1 MKKGFTGKFFN
12 DRLMQMNKIVCVS
25 GMCGAGKSIVSDFFV
40 KNGFEFVRFGQLT
53 LDEVVKR
60 GLEVNEVNERKIREE
75 LREKHGMAAYAI
87 LNLPKFDELMKKGN
101 VIADGLYSWE
111 EYKVLKEH
119 YGEAMRVIA
128 VWAPPELRYER
139 ISSRVMTADDK
150 DLRNR
155 SFTKEE
161 AKSRDYAELEKLNKG
176 GPIAMADF
184 TIVNNKDI
192 NFLNQQIEDI
202 YGQIK

>member
-1 MKKGFTGKFFN
+1 
-12 DRLMQMNKIVCVS
+12 MNKIVCVS

-40 KNGFEFVRFGQLT
+40 KNGWQFVRFGQLT
-53 LDEVVKR
+53 LDEVKKR
-60 GLEVNEVNERKIREE
+60 GLELNEVNERAIREE
-75 LREKHGMAAYAI
+75 FRAKHGMAAYAI
-87 LNLPKFDELMKKGN
+87 LNLPKFDELIQNGN

-119 YGEAMRVIA
+119 FGEAMVIIA

-139 ISSRVMTADDK
+139 ISTRVSGVEDK
-150 DLRNR
+150 ALRNR

-161 AKSRDYAELEKLNKG
+161 AKSRDYAEIEKLNKG

-184 TIVNNKDI
+184 TILNNKDI
-192 NFLNQQIEDI
+192 NFLNQQIEEI
-202 YGQIK
+202 YDQIK

>member
-1 MKKGFTGKFFN
+1 
-12 DRLMQMNKIVCVS
+12 MNKIVCVT
-25 GMCGAGKSIVSDFFV
+25 GMCGAGKSVVSDYFV
-40 KNGFEFVRFGQLT
+40 KNSFQFIRFGQLT
-53 LDEVVKR
+53 LDEVKKR
-60 GLEVNEVNERKIREE
+60 NLEVNEANERKIREE
-75 LREKHGMAAYAI
+75 LREKHGMAAFAI
-87 LNLPKFDELMKKGN
+87 LNLPKFDELMKIGN

-119 YGEAMRVIA
+119 YGESMKVIA

-139 ISSRVMTADDK
+139 ISNRVMAADDK

-176 GPIAMADF
+176 GTIAMADF
-184 TIVNNKDI
+184 TIVNDRDI
-192 NFLNQQIEDI
+192 NFLNQQIEEI
-202 YGQIK
+202 YDQIK

>member
-1 MKKGFTGKFFN
+1 
-12 DRLMQMNKIVCVS
+12 MNKIICVS
-25 GMCGAGKSIVSDFFV
+25 GMCGAGKSVVSDFFV
-40 KNGFEFVRFGQLT
+40 KNGFQFVRFGQLT
-53 LDEVVKR
+53 MDELIKR
-60 GLEVNEVNERKIREE
+60 GLEINEVNERKVREE
-75 LREKHGMAAYAI
+75 LREKYGMAAYAI
-87 LNLPKFDELMKKGN
+87 LNLPKFDELMKTGN

-119 YGEAMRVIA
+119 YGESMKIIA

-139 ISSRVMTADDK
+139 ISSRVMAADDK
-150 DLRNR
+150 ELRNR

-184 TIVNNKDI
+184 TIINNKDI
-192 NFLNQQIEDI
+192 NFLNQQIEEI

>member
-1 MKKGFTGKFFN
+1 
-12 DRLMQMNKIVCVS
+12 
-25 GMCGAGKSIVSDFFV
+25 
-40 KNGFEFVRFGQLT
+40 
-53 LDEVVKR
+53 
-60 GLEVNEVNERKIREE
+60 
-75 LREKHGMAAYAI
+75 I
-87 LNLPKFDELMKKGN
+87 L
-101 VIADGLYSWE
+101 
-111 EYKVLKEH
+111 
-119 YGEAMRVIA
+119 IA

-139 ISSRVMTADDK
+139 ISNRVSGIDDK
-150 DLRNR
+150 ELRHR

-192 NFLNQQIEDI
+192 NYLNQQIEEI

>member
-1 MKKGFTGKFFN
+1 
-12 DRLMQMNKIVCVS
+12 MNKIICVS
-25 GMCGAGKSIVSDFFV
+25 GMCGAGKSVVSDFFV
-40 KNGFEFVRFGQLT
+40 KNGFQFVRFGQIT
-53 LDEVVKR
+53 LDEVKRR
-60 GLEVNEVNERKIREE
+60 GLEPNEANERPIREE
-75 LREKHGMAAYAI
+75 FRAKYGMAAFAI
-87 LNLPKFDELMKKGN
+87 LNLPKFDALMKSGD

-119 YGEAMRVIA
+119 YGEAMKVIA

-139 ISSRVMTADDK
+139 ISSRVMAADDK
-150 DLRNR
+150 ALRNR

-184 TIVNNKDI
+184 TIVNNRDI
-192 NFLNQQIEDI
+192 NFLNQQIEEI
-202 YGQIK
+202 YDQIKK

>member
-1 MKKGFTGKFFN
+1 
-12 DRLMQMNKIVCVS
+12 MNKIICIA
-25 GMCGAGKSIVSDFFV
+25 GMCGAGKSVVTDFFV
-40 KNGFEFVRFGQLT
+40 KNGFQYIRFGQIT
-53 LDEVVKR
+53 LDEVKKR
-60 GLEVNEVNERKIREE
+60 GLEVNEINERAVREG
-75 LREKHGMAAYAI
+75 LRAEHGMAAFAI
-87 LNLPKFDELMKKGN
+87 LNLPKIDELIKNGD

-119 YGEAMRVIA
+119 FGEAMKVVV

-139 ISSRVMTADDK
+139 ISTRVSGADDK

-161 AKSRDYAELEKLNKG
+161 AKTRDYAEIENSHKG

-184 TIVNNKDI
+184 TIVNHKDI
-192 NFLNQQIEDI
+192 NFLNQQIEEI
-202 YGQIK
+202 YDQIK

>member
-1 MKKGFTGKFFN
+1 
-12 DRLMQMNKIVCVS
+12 MNKIICVS
-25 GMCGAGKSIVSDFFV
+25 GMCGAGKSVVSDFFV
-40 KNGFEFVRFGQLT
+40 KNGFQFVRFGQIT
-53 LDEVVKR
+53 LDEVKKR
-60 GLEVNEVNERKIREE
+60 GLEPNEANERPIREE
-75 LREKHGMAAYAI
+75 FRAKYGMAAFAI
-87 LNLPKFDELMKKGN
+87 LNLPKFDELMKTGN

-119 YGEAMRVIA
+119 YGEAMKVIA

-139 ISSRVMTADDK
+139 ISSRVMAADDK

-192 NFLNQQIEDI
+192 NFLNQQIEEI

>member
-1 MKKGFTGKFFN
+1 
-12 DRLMQMNKIVCVS
+12 MNKIICIS
-25 GMCGAGKSIVSDFFV
+25 GMCGAGKSVVSDFFV
-40 KNGFEFVRFGQLT
+40 KNNFQFIRFGQLT
-53 LDEVVKR
+53 LDEVKKR
-60 GLEVNEVNERKIREE
+60 GLEVNEANERIIREE
-75 LREKHGMAAYAI
+75 FRAKHGMAAFAI
-87 LNLPKFDELMKKGN
+87 LNLPKFDELIKKGN

-119 YGEAMRVIA
+119 FGQAMILIA

-139 ISSRVMTADDK
+139 ISNRVSGIDDK
-150 DLRNR
+150 ELRHR

-192 NFLNQQIEDI
+192 NYLNQQIEEI